1 MCDYAATLSPKACRL
16 PSLQHCTCWHTRTQ
30 VAARACSVRMDGM
43 RCIRW
48 QVTYAVI
55 DPHVMAVSP
64 SPLIAERTVAV
75 HVLTDKPLT
84 QAYLEYPTS
93 FYPTSTPVRCSTM

>member
-1 MCDYAATLSPKACRL
+1 M
-16 PSLQHCTCWHTRTQ
+16 
-30 VAARACSVRMDGM
+30 
-43 RCIRW
+43 
-48 QVTYAVI
+48 I

-84 QAYLEYPTS
+84 QAYLES
-93 FYPTSTPVRCSTM
+93 LRRSTYQ